1 MLEIILEEKRRITYD
16 GSQLSSHWIFRNYH
30 VLGDALLVFRGPCA
44 VSEEK
49 MVDLEDVLRK
59 EKIKSSDMLHFL
71 VEIFGDELEKGVL
84 WQRFLV
90 VHLLEVLQKEAL
102 GEVFQREGDDIYLIR
117 GGEKK
122 KLTISIATK
131 SPVSILIHLGVNI
144 DAKGA
149 PVPAVGLNDL
159 KIAPFSLAR
168 KVSQNFK
175 SEFESVKKDALKVKP
190 VR

>member
-16 GSQLSSHWIFRNYH
+16 GSQLSSHWIFRNYR
-30 VLGDALLVFRGPCA
+30 VLGDALFVFRGPCA
-44 VSEEK
+44 VSGER

-59 EKIKSSDMLHFL
+59 GKIKSSDMLHFL
-71 VEIFGDELEKGVL
+71 VEIFEDELEKGVL

-90 VHLLEVLQKEAL
+90 IHLLEALQKEASE
-102 GEVFQREGDDIYLIR
+102 EVFHREGDDIYLVR
-117 GGEKK
+117 EGGKK
-122 KLTISIATK
+122 KLTVSIATK

-144 DAKGA
+144 EAKGA
-149 PVPAVGLNDL
+149 PVPAAGLNDL

-190 VR
+190 VK

>member
-16 GSQLSSHWIFRNYH
+16 GSQLSSHWIFRNYR

-44 VSEEK
+44 VSEER

-59 EKIKSSDMLHFL
+59 GRIKSSDMLHFL

-90 VHLLEVLQKEAL
+90 VHLLEVLQKEAPE
-102 GEVFQREGDDIYLIR
+102 GVFQREGDDIYLVR
-117 GGEKK
+117 GGEER
-122 KLTISIATK
+122 KLTVSIATK

-149 PVPAVGLNDL
+149 PVPAAGLNDL

-175 SEFESVKKDALKVKP
+175 SEFEGVKKDALKVKP
-190 VR
+190 VK